1 MIVKDVSFTQEA
13 RQKLIDGVNKIGDA
27 VKSTLGAQG
36 QTVLIESEN
45 HTGGVTIT
53 KDGVTVAK
61 SISLLDPIE
70 NIAVRIIR
78 EAAEKTAT
86 EAGDGTTTA
95 IVLTQAIIL
104 AAKERITDHMN
115 KTEILRH
122 LQMCYDEIEKRIDKK
137 KKKITSKKLKEQ

>member
-70 NIAVRIIR
+70 
-78 EAAEKTAT
+78 
-86 EAGDGTTTA
+86 
-95 IVLTQAIIL
+95 LT
-104 AAKERITDHMN
+104 
-115 KTEILRH
+115 
-122 LQMCYDEIEKRIDKK
+122 
-137 KKKITSKKLKEQ
+137 